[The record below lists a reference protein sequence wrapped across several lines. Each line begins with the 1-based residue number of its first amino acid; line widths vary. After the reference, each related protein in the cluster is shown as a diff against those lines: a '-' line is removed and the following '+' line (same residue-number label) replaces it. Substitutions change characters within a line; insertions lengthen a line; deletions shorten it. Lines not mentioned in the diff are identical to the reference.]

1 MCPPGTGVGP
11 RSRSWFEADPPS
23 ATIVVLAVAV
33 AAVHADGA
41 AVRVG
46 SDDGMHPVGLA
57 GTAEVFD
64 RFAGAVTSCVH
75 VGCYDRT
82 DSGETHNEP

>member
-1 MCPPGTGVGP
+1 MLAAAEP
-11 RSRSWFEADPPS
+11 AD
-23 ATIVVLAVAV
+23 
-33 AAVHADGA
+33 HARIALRIDG
-41 AVRVG
+41 
-46 SDDGMHPVGLA
+46 DDRMHPVGLA